1 VKKEKKRGEDE
12 HRVLLFGFIFILC
25 LLFEKKN
32 KYGTALT
39 EVHGITVR

>member
-25 LLFEKKN
+25 LLFEKN